1 MNETE
6 KMLASESWSRKNKME
21 MVDKMGGHQVINNDV
36 RGVNPTYVSY
46 ASIMVLC
53 LTLNQFLDEFPCA
66 WLLSFTS
73 SSHLFELN
81 LHYCFSSSTKIET

>member
-36 RGVNPTYVSY
+36 RGVNPTY
-46 ASIMVLC
+46 
-53 LTLNQFLDEFPCA
+53 
-66 WLLSFTS
+66 
-73 SSHLFELN
+73 
-81 LHYCFSSSTKIET
+81 